1 MYQRFKPELW
11 TVAQIFVEGDAIC
24 HQSGGT
30 FFTKEGAT
38 KAHLRALGVEF
49 DEALYESIDDYA

>member
-11 TVAQIFVEGDAIC
+11 TVAKIFVEGDAIC

-38 KAHLRALGVEF
+38 NAHLRTLGLQF